1 MKKIIKDLLKK
12 SFFYPLF
19 ERIRAEYLY
28 IKRKVYIDE
37 LREYIHDDT
46 TVISSNCFAGRIMQD
61 LKIKYNSPTLGLY
74 FFAPEYNKFLKDIKY
89 YLTEAKLEFVE
100 ESKYELGN
108 KRRAEWS
115 HWYPIGNL
123 GGVEIEF
130 LHYYS
135 EREAAEK
142 WYRRSSRVNWNDL
155 IIIGMEQ
162 NLCTSNHIKEFDKL
176 PFEKKLFF
184 STRDILVPSNC
195 RIEEFP
201 KDTEVGDPYKK
212 GHIFYKYLVKFLK
225 NEK

>member
-12 SFFYPLF
+12 SFIYPLL

-28 IKRKVYIDE
+28 IKRKAYIDE

-61 LKIKYNSPTLGLY
+61 LKIKYNSPTLGVY

-89 YLTEAKLEFVE
+89 YLTKAKLEFVE

-123 GGVEIEF
+123 GGGE
-130 LHYYS
+130 
-135 EREAAEK
+135 
-142 WYRRSSRVNWNDL
+142 
-155 IIIGMEQ
+155 
-162 NLCTSNHIKEFDKL
+162 
-176 PFEKKLFF
+176 
-184 STRDILVPSNC
+184 
-195 RIEEFP
+195 
-201 KDTEVGDPYKK
+201 
-212 GHIFYKYLVKFLK
+212 
-225 NEK
+225 